1 MIKITFILT
10 LLLNATYFFAS
21 SDQIKQSIATLESN
35 VGDMEVEMIQ
45 LEDGKWKLRSYLD
58 GGRIVKRE
66 EVEYFYLEN
75 NFIQPIEYDFSMKV
89 ILMRKYNASAFF
101 NWDENKVS
109 YIEKKERGTVALEE
123 KVLGPSSAQLQLR
136 LDFRNLNL
144 ENIPKNLKYKVFW
157 KGKIKERIFDIQKNP
172 ERIETSMGDFLT
184 YKVSRRYEE
193 GENKSQIF
201 WLAPDLD
208 FSVIK
213 IFNDDGRRP
222 ITIEM
227 KSFKEID

>member
-1 MIKITFILT
+1 MIKITFILA

-21 SDQIKQSIATLESN
+21 SGQIKQSIATLESN

-213 IFNDDGRRP
+213 IYNDDGRRP

>member
-1 MIKITFILT
+1 MIKITFTLA

-45 LEDGKWKLRSYLD
+45 VEDGKWKLRSYLD

-213 IFNDDGRRP
+213 IYNDDGRRP

>member
-1 MIKITFILT
+1 MIKITFILA

-21 SDQIKQSIATLESN
+21 SGQIKQSIATLESN

-109 YIEKKERGTVALEE
+109 FIEKKERGTVALEE

-213 IFNDDGRRP
+213 IYNDDGRRP

>member
-21 SDQIKQSIATLESN
+21 SGQIKQSIATLESN

>member
-1 MIKITFILT
+1 MIKITFILA

-21 SDQIKQSIATLESN
+21 SGQIKQSIATLESN

-109 YIEKKERGTVALEE
+109 YIEKKERGTLALEE

-157 KGKIKERIFDIQKNP
+157 KGKIKERIFDIQK
-172 ERIETSMGDFLT
+172 
-184 YKVSRRYEE
+184 KSRKNRNFY
-193 GENKSQIF
+193 G
-201 WLAPDLD
+201 
-208 FSVIK
+208 
-213 IFNDDGRRP
+213 
-222 ITIEM
+222 
-227 KSFKEID
+227 

>member
-1 MIKITFILT
+1 MIKITFTLA

>member
-1 MIKITFILT
+1 MIKITFILA

-75 NFIQPIEYDFSMKV
+75 NFIQPIEYNFSMKV

-136 LDFRNLNL
+136 LDFRNLSL

>member
-1 MIKITFILT
+1 MIKITFILA

-21 SDQIKQSIATLESN
+21 SGQIKQSIATLESN

-222 ITIEM
+222 IPIEM
-227 KSFKEID
+227 KAFKEID

>member
-1 MIKITFILT
+1 MIKITFTLA

-45 LEDGKWKLRSYLD
+45 VEDGKWKLRSYLD

-157 KGKIKERIFDIQKNP
+157 KGKIKERIFDIQKKP

>member
-1 MIKITFILT
+1 
-10 LLLNATYFFAS
+10 
-21 SDQIKQSIATLESN
+21 
-35 VGDMEVEMIQ
+35 
-45 LEDGKWKLRSYLD
+45 
-58 GGRIVKRE
+58 
-66 EVEYFYLEN
+66 
-75 NFIQPIEYDFSMKV
+75 
-89 ILMRKYNASAFF
+89 
-101 NWDENKVS
+101 
-109 YIEKKERGTVALEE
+109 
-123 KVLGPSSAQLQLR
+123 
-136 LDFRNLNL
+136 
-144 ENIPKNLKYKVFW
+144 
-157 KGKIKERIFDIQKNP
+157 
-172 ERIETSMGDFLT
+172 MGDFLT

>member
-1 MIKITFILT
+1 MIKITFT
-10 LLLNATYFFAS
+10 LAMLLSATYFFAS

-45 LEDGKWKLRSYLD
+45 LKDGKWKLRSYLD

-136 LDFRNLNL
+136 LDFRNFNL
-144 ENIPKNLKYKVFW
+144 ENIPENLKYKVFW

>member
-1 MIKITFILT
+1 MIKITFILA
-10 LLLNATYFFAS
+10 LLLNATYFFGS

>member
-10 LLLNATYFFAS
+10 LLLNATYFFGS

-35 VGDMEVEMIQ
+35 VGGMEVEMIQ

-136 LDFRNLNL
+136 LDFRNFNL
-144 ENIPKNLKYKVFW
+144 ENIPENLKYKVFW

-193 GENKSQIF
+193 GENKSRIF

>member
-10 LLLNATYFFAS
+10 LLLNATYFFGS

-35 VGDMEVEMIQ
+35 VGGMEVEMIQ

-136 LDFRNLNL
+136 LDFRNFNL
-144 ENIPKNLKYKVFW
+144 ENIPENLKYKVFW

>member
-1 MIKITFILT
+1 MIKITFTLA

-45 LEDGKWKLRSYLD
+45 VEDGKWKLRSYLD

>member
-10 LLLNATYFFAS
+10 LLLNATYFFGS

>member
-1 MIKITFILT
+1 MIKITFILA

-21 SDQIKQSIATLESN
+21 SGQIKQSIATLESN

>member
-1 MIKITFILT
+1 MIKITFT
-10 LLLNATYFFAS
+10 LAMLLSATYFFAS

-45 LEDGKWKLRSYLD
+45 LKDGKWKLRSYLD

-136 LDFRNLNL
+136 LDFRNFNL
-144 ENIPKNLKYKVFW
+144 ENIPENLKYKVFW
-157 KGKIKERIFDIQKNP
+157 KGSIKERIFDIQKNP

>member
-35 VGDMEVEMIQ
+35 VGGMEVEMIQ

>member
-35 VGDMEVEMIQ
+35 VGGMEVEMIQ

-123 KVLGPSSAQLQLR
+123 QVLGPSSAQLQLR

>member
-10 LLLNATYFFAS
+10 LLLNATYFFGS

-35 VGDMEVEMIQ
+35 VGGMEVEMIQ

-144 ENIPKNLKYKVFW
+144 ENIPENLKYKVFW